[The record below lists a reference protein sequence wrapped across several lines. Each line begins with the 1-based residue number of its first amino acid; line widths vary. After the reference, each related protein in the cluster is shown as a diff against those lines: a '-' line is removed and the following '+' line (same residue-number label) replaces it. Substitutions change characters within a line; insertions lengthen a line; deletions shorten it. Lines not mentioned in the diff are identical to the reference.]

1 MVGGATTL
9 GNTAPSSHHSQS
21 SLLSTP
27 RDRPSLHPLIL
38 ALMEMYN
45 WLPTHKTSF
54 GGAPVK
60 ENGCPT
66 GEDMWAFSNPLVTV
80 TYTNREYPQNHQQT
94 HKYSAL
100 LSFPLVHTL
109 PSLRL
114 TLALGTTEE
123 LPGCSCKVIKEA
135 LTAHWFRP
143 PQSGLYWVTLEEG
156 CGSGHQKRAVKVGQL
171 TLVQLVRQH
180 AGTRWRGGSG
190 ERAAKIIFT

>member
-1 MVGGATTL
+1 MGI
-9 GNTAPSSHHSQS
+9 QE
-21 SLLSTP
+21 ST
-27 RDRPSLHPLIL
+27 RYCHL
-38 ALMEMYN
+38 
-45 WLPTHKTSF
+45 
-54 GGAPVK
+54 
-60 ENGCPT
+60 
-66 GEDMWAFSNPLVTV
+66 TV
-80 TYTNREYPQNHQQT
+80 TYTNREYLQQYLQNHTQT
-94 HKYSAL
+94 HKHSAL

-180 AGTRWRGGSG
+180 AGTRWGGRQWRKSCYDHFHLKSMFLVLFNAHSAVYNYTTHHWWG
-190 ERAAKIIFT
+190 LHSTCCMHCLVVHV